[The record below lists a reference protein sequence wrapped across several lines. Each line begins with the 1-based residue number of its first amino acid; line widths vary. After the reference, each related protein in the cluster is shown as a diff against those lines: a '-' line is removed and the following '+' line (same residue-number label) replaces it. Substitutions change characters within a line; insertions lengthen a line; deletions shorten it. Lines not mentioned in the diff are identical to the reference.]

1 MENEPVTALPA
12 SPAGDVEEPVKE
24 AICRL
29 LDARGIA
36 YERVDH
42 PPMATVSDMEAHR
55 LQERGA
61 VAKNLFL
68 RDAKGRRHFLIVL
81 RWDKKADL
89 QAVREQLG
97 STRLS
102 FASDERLQRYLGVRP
117 GSVSPLGALNDESRS
132 VAVYMD
138 EDLKRAGRMGIHPND
153 NTATVYL
160 AYADLEELL
169 RAHGT
174 PVSTIRI

>member
-1 MENEPVTALPA
+1 MGDAQPIA
-12 SPAGDVEEPVKE
+12 SAASGEPVKD
-24 AICRL
+24 AVCRL

-42 PPMATVSDMEAHR
+42 PPMATVGDMMEHR

-68 RDAKGRRHFLIVL
+68 RDAKGRRHFLLVL

-97 STRLS
+97 SSRLS
-102 FASDERLQRYLGVRP
+102 FASDERLMRYLSVRP
-117 GSVSPLGALNDESRS
+117 GSVSPLCMINDESRA
-132 VAVYMD
+132 VAVAID
-138 EDLKRAGRMGIHPND
+138 ADLMKAEKMGIHPND

-160 AYADLEELL
+160 SPSDLVKLL
-169 RAHGT
+169 RDHGN
-174 PVSTIRI
+174 PVSMMNV